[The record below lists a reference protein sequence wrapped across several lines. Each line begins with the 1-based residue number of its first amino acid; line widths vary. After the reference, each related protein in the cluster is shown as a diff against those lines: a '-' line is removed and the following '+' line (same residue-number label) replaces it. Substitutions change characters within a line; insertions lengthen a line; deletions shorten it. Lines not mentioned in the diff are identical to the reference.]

1 MGCAGAGLPHL
12 TQAQPCPRLCQPPG
26 LGTRQLSRPPSL
38 IQCQG
43 GQGVFLLTH
52 WCQPLTHFPA
62 STGHL
67 EAALETLPGHLSPG
81 QSCFQAIGSDLSWL
95 EGIALCLPENL

>member
-43 GQGVFLLTH
+43 GQGVFLLSWFQGDGLGSAPHPFSSQH
-52 WCQPLTHFPA
+52 W
-62 STGHL
+62 
-67 EAALETLPGHLSPG
+67 ALGGCS
-81 QSCFQAIGSDLSWL
+81 
-95 EGIALCLPENL
+95 